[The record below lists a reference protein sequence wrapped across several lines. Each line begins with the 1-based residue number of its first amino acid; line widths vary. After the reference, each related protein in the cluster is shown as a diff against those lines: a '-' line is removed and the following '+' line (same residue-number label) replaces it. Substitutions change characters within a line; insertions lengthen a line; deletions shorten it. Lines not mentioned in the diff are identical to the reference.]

1 MLLQKDGL
9 SSNERKDRMHDE
21 GLLQRCLDALIAM
34 GERGIRHKNV
44 FGMRGL
50 MRGKSMFAA
59 VGEASIIVKIPADQY
74 SRVLQ
79 HPGVKA
85 FTPGG
90 QKLGTWVEIEDAA
103 VADDPDLRDWLAMGL
118 RAL

>member
-1 MLLQKDGL
+1 
-9 SSNERKDRMHDE
+9 
-21 GLLQRCLDALIAM
+21 M
-34 GERGIRHKNV
+34 GERVHDKNV

-59 VGEASIIVKIPADQY
+59 VGEAGIIVKVPAAEYGAAIGQ
-74 SRVLQ
+74 
-79 HPGVKA
+79 PGVRP

-90 QKLGTWVEIEDAA
+90 EKLGNWVEISEDMI
-103 VADDPDLRDWLAMGL
+103 ADDPELREWLAVGL

>member
-1 MLLQKDGL
+1 MF
-9 SSNERKDRMHDE
+9 DE
-21 GLLQRCLDALIAM
+21 GLLQRCLDGLAAM
-34 GERGIRHKNV
+34 GERGIRDKNV

-59 VGEASIIVKIPADQY
+59 VGEDSMIVKVRTADY
-74 SRVLQ
+74 PEALRK
-79 HPGVKA
+79 PGVRP

-90 QKLGTWVEIEDAA
+90 QKLGTWVEIPQDA
-103 VADDPDLRDWLAMGL
+103 VADDPDLRDWLATGL

>member
-1 MLLQKDGL
+1 
-9 SSNERKDRMHDE
+9 MHDE
-21 GLLQRCLDALIAM
+21 GLLQRCHDALISM
-34 GERGIRHKNV
+34 GERGIRDKNV

-59 VGEASIIVKIPADQY
+59 VGEASIIVKIPAHEY
-74 SRVLQ
+74 RRVLQ
-79 HPGVKA
+79 QPGVRP

-90 QKLGTWVEIEDAA
+90 QKLGTWVEIDDAT
-103 VADDPDLRDWLAMGL
+103 VADDPDLRDWLALGL

>member
-1 MLLQKDGL
+1 
-9 SSNERKDRMHDE
+9 MHDA
-21 GLLQRCLDALIAM
+21 GLLQRCFDALSTM
-34 GERGIRHKNV
+34 GERDIRDKNV

-59 VGEASIIVKIPADQY
+59 VGEESIIVKVPTGEYQRALEQE
-74 SRVLQ
+74 
-79 HPGVKA
+79 GVKPFA
-85 FTPGG
+85 PGG

-103 VADDPDLRDWLAMGL
+103 IADDPDLRDWLAIGL

>member
-1 MLLQKDGL
+1 
-9 SSNERKDRMHDE
+9 MHDE
-21 GLLQRCLDALIAM
+21 GLLQRCLDAVAAL
-34 GERGIRHKNV
+34 GERGIRDKNV

-59 VGEASIIVKIPADQY
+59 VSETGIIVKVPANEYAGAITQA
-74 SRVLQ
+74 
-79 HPGVKA
+79 GVKP

-90 QKLGTWVEIEDAA
+90 QKLGSWVEIDGAA
-103 VADDPDLRDWLAMGL
+103 VADDPDLRDWLATGL